1 MKIIN
6 VSESSEKNWFW
17 INNHFKDQP
26 HEWLNYTCHGYT
38 ALKSLPK
45 SESLGRLTAALQAC
59 KKAREAPSILVSH
72 GHSLGLFTGFNA
84 KIFCPETP
92 HLAFTF
98 SFTDL
103 PKGVKRKLA
112 IQSAK
117 QPKKFVCSTTMER
130 EVYSKHFEIPIE
142 KIDMVHWSSEPPVI
156 DPNMQPIEKGRYFCA
171 LGGQGRN
178 YRVLIE
184 AMKLLPDMKC
194 VIVGTPA
201 SLEGLTIPDNVKVYT
216 NIPLKDAHNILHFSE
231 FMVLPLRVAETPTGH
246 MTIVSSMFFKK
257 AILVSDLNYVYDYV
271 DDSKTGLFF
280 EHDNPQDLKQK
291 IAALWENTENTV
303 AMNDSAFAFAQE
315 HCTEQGAVN
324 YFKKFLLEYGSA

>member
-6 VSESSEKNWFW
+6 ISESSDKNWFW
-17 INNHFKDQP
+17 VSDHFKDQP
-26 HEWLNYTCHGYT
+26 YEWLNYTCHGYP

-45 SESLGRLTAALQAC
+45 NETLGRMTAAIQAC
-59 KKAREAPSILVSH
+59 TKARETPSVLVSH

-84 KIFCPETP
+84 KIFCPDTP
-92 HLAFTF
+92 VLAFTF

-103 PKGVKRKLA
+103 PRGEKQKLA

-130 EVYSKHFEIPIE
+130 EVYAKHFEIPIE

-156 DPNMQPIEKGRYFCA
+156 DPAMQPIEKGRYFCA

-184 AMKLLPDMKC
+184 AMKQLPHIRC
-194 VIVGTPA
+194 VLVATPA

-231 FMVLPLRVAETPTGH
+231 FMVLPLRVAQTPTGH
-246 MTIVSSMFFKK
+246 MTIVSSMFFRK

-271 DDSKTGLFF
+271 DNGKTGLFF
-280 EHDNPQDLKQK
+280 EHDNMHDLTQK
-291 IAALWENTENTV
+291 IESLWDNPDNTIT
-303 AMNDSAFAFAQE
+303 MNDAAFAFAQA
-315 HCTEQGAVN
+315 HCTEKGAVDYLKN
-324 YFKKFLLEYGSA
+324 FLQEYA